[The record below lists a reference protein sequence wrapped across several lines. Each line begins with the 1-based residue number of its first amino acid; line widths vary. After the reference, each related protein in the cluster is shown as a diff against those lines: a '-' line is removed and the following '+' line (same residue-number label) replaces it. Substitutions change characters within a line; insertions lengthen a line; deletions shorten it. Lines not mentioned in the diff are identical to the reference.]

1 MLRFQR
7 PALALVFWLSAISA
21 LAACAPLVPATVPPH
36 IKHTPG
42 ASVVVTDKRFDAG
55 IFRLEYPR
63 AWSVVKTSMAAAD
76 HIHVYFLAPD
86 GGYVSL
92 QQVEAVESSAAD
104 EHLNLPNGVILKV
117 SIERAEALSTNF
129 AAEVRRLIESI
140 RS

>member
-1 MLRFQR
+1 MIQFQR
-7 PALALVFWLSAISA
+7 PALALVFWLSVTSA
-21 LAACAPLVPATVPPH
+21 LAACAPLVPASVPPH

-63 AWSVVKTSMAAAD
+63 AWSVVKTSVAAAD

-92 QQVEAVESSAAD
+92 EQVESVDSSADAP
-104 EHLNLPNGVILKV
+104 LILPNGVILKV
-117 SIERAEALSTNF
+117 SIE
-129 AAEVRRLIESI
+129 AAELPSAGFSVQANQLISSL